1 MTATRSRCAAL
12 ARHLARAAA
21 ALALAGCALAG
32 GAVAA
37 DAPPAAGAAAARCV
51 EETGYMRRNH
61 MDLLRHHRDR
71 TVREGIRTTRHS
83 LAGCVDCHADPQ
95 TRSVV
100 GRNAAGRAGFCAGC
114 HSYVAVQL
122 DCFDC
127 HATQPAAGVAA
138 AGARR

>member
-1 MTATRSRCAAL
+1 MTATRCRCAAL
-12 ARHLARAAA
+12 ARRLARAAA

-114 HSYVAVQL
+114 HRYVAVQL